1 MERFNKIT
9 SFVLVLVCIGAL
21 LFGLVFYVVK
31 VGCKEQ
37 KVERILVYTSA
48 VPDSTMAI
56 NYISKEQIDSLI
68 KEVRQYDAQLS
79 EKYQYLIEQKEQDSQ
94 LFYWGSLI
102 VGIVVSVVGWF
113 GYQSFSSVEEKA
125 IKAAKESSGDYLA
138 KNLTTEVANQSKTY
152 FESTASNT
160 LKDQIKNDLD
170 AVIQTKVD
178 NLNLVDEV
186 NNLKTELSNTKVG
199 INQTVDAAVQAA
211 IEAMLENYR
220 NIARSEKKG
229 KSNEGEA

>member
-9 SFVLVLVCIGAL
+9 SLILVLVCIGAL

-31 VGCKEQ
+31 VGIKEP
-37 KVERILVYTSA
+37 KIERVIVYTSA
-48 VPDSTMAI
+48 VPDSTLAY
-56 NYISKEQIDSLI
+56 NYLSKEDADKLI
-68 KEVRQYDAQLS
+68 EDVRQYDTQLS

-113 GYQSFSSVEEKA
+113 GYQSFSSVEDKA
-125 IKAAKESSGDYLA
+125 VKAAKDSSEEYLK

-152 FESTASNT
+152 FESAASNT
-160 LKDQIKNDLD
+160 LKEQIKIDLEG
-170 AVIQTKVD
+170 VIQTKI
-178 NLNLVDEV
+178 
-186 NNLKTELSNTKVG
+186 NNLSLAEEVSTLRDEFSKMEAKLSKKVE
-199 INQTVDAAVQAA
+199 IAVQNQFDT
-211 IEAMLENYR
+211 MLENMKSK
-220 NIARSEKKG
+220 ARSEKKG